1 MRGNLYCVHRNIQF
15 DADIMFSKICD
26 VPTEFCRLREYMAAA
41 FGPPD
46 VSMLKSE

>member
-1 MRGNLYCVHRNIQF
+1 MRGNLYYVRRNIQL
-15 DADIMFSKICD
+15 DADMMFSKICD

-46 VSMLKSE
+46 RSMIESE